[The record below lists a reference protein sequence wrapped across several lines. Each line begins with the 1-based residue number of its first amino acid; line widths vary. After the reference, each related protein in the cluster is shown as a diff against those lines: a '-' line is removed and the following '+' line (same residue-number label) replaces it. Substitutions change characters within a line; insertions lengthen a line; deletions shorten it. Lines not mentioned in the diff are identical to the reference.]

1 MLIFR
6 TSGFWPRV
14 RARALRA
21 PAKSG
26 LLTCQTGR
34 CAPLAH
40 GSFAASYTSPKNN
53 YFQKQIASLLAQ
65 TRALPIA
72 ASLILS
78 AIFWGQ
84 NVLVRPYAL
93 TFKVF
98 PFWIFSFC
106 YSLLFLL
113 SFFNFFLFISAY
125 PSFLTS
131 SYILLI
137 GTMLRLLIFLFLYF
151 NWLLYY
157 RHAH

>member
-1 MLIFR
+1 MTELCIWLLLMIFVADFFIQQCCKIIHYDYR
-6 TSGFWPRV
+6 WTSGFWPRV

-21 PAKSG
+21 PAKLG

-93 TFKVF
+93 TFLG
-98 PFWIFSFC
+98 FSF
-106 YSLLFLL
+106 FV
-113 SFFNFFLFISAY
+113 
-125 PSFLTS
+125 
-131 SYILLI
+131 
-137 GTMLRLLIFLFLYF
+137 
-151 NWLLYY
+151 
-157 RHAH
+157 

>member
-1 MLIFR
+1 
-6 TSGFWPRV
+6 V

-21 PAKSG
+21 PAKLG

-84 NVLVRPYAL
+84 NVPVRPYGL
-93 TFKVF
+93 TFFDFSCFVQLLDF
-98 PFWIFSFC
+98 FFLLFSF
-106 YSLLFLL
+106 SLLI
-113 SFFNFFLFISAY
+113 FNFFLFISSY
-125 PSFLTS
+125 PYLLTS
-131 SYILLI
+131 SYSSH
-137 GTMLRLLIFLFLYF
+137 RCHASSSYSSLLIF
-151 NWLLYY
+151 
-157 RHAH
+157 

>member
-1 MLIFR
+1 
-6 TSGFWPRV
+6 V

-21 PAKSG
+21 PAKLG

-40 GSFAASYTSPKNN
+40 GSFAASDKSPKNN
-53 YFQKQIASLLAQ
+53 YFQKQIASILDQ
-65 TRALPIA
+65 TRALPTA

-93 TFKVF
+93 TFLG
-98 PFWIFSFC
+98 FSFFVWLLDLFFLLFSS
-106 YSLLFLL
+106 YSSLL
-113 SFFNFFLFISAY
+113 FNFFLFISAY

-131 SYILLI
+131 SYSSHRYYASSSYSSI
-137 GTMLRLLIFLFLYF
+137 LIF
-151 NWLLYY
+151 
-157 RHAH
+157 